1 MALQT
6 VNRNLLLHLL
16 AENELTLREIGKPPG
31 CSAERVKQL
40 EQKVLGTTRNEAR
53 REKREKK
60 PRAVFDGDGFGKAAK
75 RRGPES

>member
-1 MALQT
+1 MAQQA

-16 AENELTLREIGKPPG
+16 AENELTQREIGKRLS

-40 EQKVLGTTRNEAR
+40 EQKVLGTTGNEAR

-60 PRAVFDGDGFGKAAK
+60 LRAVFDGDGFVKAAE
-75 RRGPES
+75 RRAA

>member
-40 EQKVLGTTRNEAR
+40 EQKVLGTNKKRGTKGKA
-53 REKREKK
+53 REKTT
-60 PRAVFDGDGFGKAAK
+60 
-75 RRGPES
+75 RGL